1 MNTREQVRADP
12 NTIIG
17 NDNGKEILRKATP
30 REKLVLFA
38 VGHHERYGLEIQRAI
53 TECSGGTES
62 ISIGTLYPTLHSLER
77 KKLLVSRYSDKAAD
91 ERGGARR
98 RYYSLTSGGLSYI
111 QAIQQY
117 QSDLL
122 TWQST

>member
-1 MNTREQVRADP
+1 MNVKKQFRTDP
-12 NTIIG
+12 SIG
-17 NDNGKEILRKATP
+17 TGNNNGKELLREATP

-38 VGHHERYGLEIQRAI
+38 IGYHERYGLEIQRAI

-77 KKLLVSRYSDKAAD
+77 KHLITSRYSDETYD
-91 ERGGARR
+91 DRGGARR
-98 RYYSLTSGGLSYI
+98 RYYKLTDNGLSCI
-111 QAIQQY
+111 KAIQQY